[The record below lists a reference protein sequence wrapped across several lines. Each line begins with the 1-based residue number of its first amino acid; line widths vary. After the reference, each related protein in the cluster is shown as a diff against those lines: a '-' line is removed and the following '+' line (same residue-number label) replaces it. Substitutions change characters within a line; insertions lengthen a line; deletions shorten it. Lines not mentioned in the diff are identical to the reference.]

1 MLAERVSPLSEADYL
16 AMEAESSCKHEFLA
30 GEVYALAGATEAHNR
45 LVTNLIVELGLAA
58 RGTRCRVLGSDMK
71 LRIAETQPDGQQRVV
86 YYYPDIQVVCD
97 ATDTEPQFKMRP
109 CAIVEV
115 SSRSTEIIDTREKLL
130 AFRGIES
137 LRDYVIVSQDR
148 RRVVRHYRDERG
160 AWWKAEQNNQGSVA
174 ITCLTVDLNL
184 DGIYEGVI

>member
-1 MLAERVSPLSEADYL
+1 MEEA
-16 AMEAESSCKHEFLA
+16 SSTKHEYVA
-30 GEVYALAGATEAHNR
+30 GEVYALAGATARHNR
-45 LVTNLIVELGLAA
+45 IAGNIFGNLWTAA
-58 RGTRCRVLGSDMK
+58 RGGPCRVYGSDMK
-71 LRIAETQPDGQQRVV
+71 LRIAETQPDGQDRVV

-97 ATDTEPQFKMRP
+97 ATDTEPLFKMRP

-137 LRDYVIVSQDR
+137 LRDYLIVSQDR
-148 RRVVRHYRDERG
+148 RHVVRHYRDEHG
-160 AWWKAEQNNQGSVA
+160 AWWKAEQSNQGSVS

-184 DGIYEGVI
+184 DGIYQGVI